1 MGRPHVAKLDQ
12 PRIRAAALALVDAE
26 GLEGMSMRRLAA
38 ALDVTPA
45 SLYFHY
51 ATKDELLDAVTAEV
65 LADVDTSGF
74 DLGWEAGLR
83 SWTRS
88 LRAALA
94 AHPRLVSVI
103 SPSPGRRADSL
114 QRAEAVHGG
123 LVENGW
129 PPREATMI
137 GAAGR
142 YLVFG
147 AAMGSFALGF
157 AADPQVYADR
167 YPHLA
172 SAHKLADRAAQ
183 IDHESFEFALDNF
196 IVGLRERFEHVAVPQ
211 SRGPDRPG
219 SEGGSD
225 PRNG

>member
-1 MGRPHVAKLDQ
+1 MGRPSVAKLDQ

-26 GLEGMSMRRLAA
+26 GLEGMSMRRLAT

-51 ATKDELLDAVTAEV
+51 ATKDELLDAVAAEV
-65 LADVDTSGF
+65 LADVDTSAF
-74 DLGWEAGLR
+74 DKGWEPGFRA
-83 SWTRS
+83 WIRS

-114 QRAEAVHGG
+114 QRAEEVYGG
-123 LVENGW
+123 LIDNGW
-129 PPREATMI
+129 PPKEATMI

-157 AADPQVYADR
+157 AADPQVYAHR
-167 YPHLA
+167 YPHLE
-172 SAHKLADRAAQ
+172 SAHRLADHAAQ
-183 IDHESFEFALDNF
+183 IDHDSFEFALDNLV
-196 IVGLRERFEHVAVPQ
+196 VGLRERFEHVAVP
-211 SRGPDRPG
+211 RRPG
-219 SEGGSD
+219 SD
-225 PRNG
+225 TV